1 MSGTKNNYY
10 NIIKNYS
17 KYDKRINIFFI
28 NVKDVFNNI
37 FYLIRKSK
45 GKFIYIINNFEILN
59 FYELEKFYNNTKG
72 KINHIFKFV
81 SNNGNDIY
89 LIKTKI
95 LKELLEQDLEFSN
108 ISELI
113 NYINLLSNPQL
124 NYVSI
129 MFCPDDFYTSY
140 TYVAMISILKT
151 KYYFTFILFYLI
163 ISEDFKQ
170 KNIDFLNTLY
180 DQYDLFNITF
190 LKMDNRYNIAYISRY
205 LTKQTYYRFSAGELI
220 HNLNR
225 IIYLDTDI
233 IVYNDLTEFYNLNF
247 NGKVILGQPTYF
259 NRSPKTGIY
268 KINNGILLLNL
279 KRMRKMKIE
288 QKVLYILN
296 KGFQNDYHD
305 QFLLNQ
311 YFPEIIGIFP
321 PKYHIRPW
329 NDFNEVKEFNIR
341 SGNIYDNDYLYFSSK
356 YPTITHYVYDSK
368 PIFNNKSKSEDWWY
382 FARISKYYVQ
392 KTNNLTLIFNYTY

>member
-1 MSGTKNNYY
+1 
-10 NIIKNYS
+10 
-17 KYDKRINIFFI
+17 
-28 NVKDVFNNI
+28 
-37 FYLIRKSK
+37 
-45 GKFIYIINNFEILN
+45 
-59 FYELEKFYNNTKG
+59 
-72 KINHIFKFV
+72 
-81 SNNGNDIY
+81 
-89 LIKTKI
+89 
-95 LKELLEQDLEFSN
+95 
-108 ISELI
+108 
-113 NYINLLSNPQL
+113 
-124 NYVSI
+124 
-129 MFCPDDFYTSY
+129 
-140 TYVAMISILKT
+140 
-151 KYYFTFILFYLI
+151 
-163 ISEDFKQ
+163 
-170 KNIDFLNTLY
+170 
-180 DQYDLFNITF
+180 
-190 LKMDNRYNIAYISRY
+190 MDNRYNIAYISRY

-220 HNLNR
+220 HNLNK
-225 IIYLDTDI
+225 IIYLDTDT

-382 FARISKYYVQ
+382 FARISKYYV
-392 KTNNLTLIFNYTY
+392 